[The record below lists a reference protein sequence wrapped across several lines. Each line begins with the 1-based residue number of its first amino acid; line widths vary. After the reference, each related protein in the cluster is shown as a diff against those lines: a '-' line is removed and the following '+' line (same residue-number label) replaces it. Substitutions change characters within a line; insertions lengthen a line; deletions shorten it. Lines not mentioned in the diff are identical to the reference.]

1 MRDSL
6 TDTFNMSIKNIIMK
20 KIIILLPLL
29 FIIANSFGQ
38 NFVEIAKVYYG
49 TSSLNNFEKS
59 NSKTR
64 VNELGLDTTIPIVIN
79 PSNAFLTGV
88 IYERIQT
95 RLFELNPAEQ
105 TISSLALKAGL
116 SKKHSDKWSGYYIL
130 LPKLASDFIRIGRQ
144 DFQFGAIALLKYT
157 KQENLHYKLGAYY
170 NTELS
175 GPFFMP
181 LFGVYYLSDNKKV
194 ETNLTLPFLVEINY
208 ILHTRLNIGVNFSGQ
223 VRSYHLNEI
232 PTNINNDGYVVKST
246 NELSTYLKF
255 NLIKGLSLQARM
267 GYTLGRSYRVY
278 DAREKITFGSI
289 LLKVGDQRPQLNTD
303 FSDGFVFQ
311 SSMIYRFVP
320 DK

>member
-1 MRDSL
+1 
-6 TDTFNMSIKNIIMK
+6 MK
-20 KIIILLPLL
+20 KIISLLPLL
-29 FIIANSFGQ
+29 LLMVNSFGQ

-79 PSNAFLTGV
+79 PSHAFLTGV

-95 RLFELNPAEQ
+95 RLFESNPAEQ
-105 TISSLALKAGL
+105 TISSLALKVGL
-116 SKKHSDKWSGYYIL
+116 SQKHSDKWSGSYVL
-130 LPKLASDFIRIGRQ
+130 LPKFASDFNHIGGQ

-157 KQENLHYKLGAYY
+157 KRETLHYKLGAYY

-175 GPFFMP
+175 GPFFVP
-181 LFGVYYLSDNKKV
+181 LFGVYYLSNNKKV
-194 ETNLTLPFLVEINY
+194 ETNLTLPFLVDINY
-208 ILHTRLNIGVNFSGQ
+208 KLHTRLNIGVNFSGQ

-232 PTNINNDGYVVKST
+232 PTNINGGYVVKNT

-255 NLIKGLSLQARM
+255 NLSKGLSFQTRV

-278 DAREKITFGSI
+278 DENEKINFGSI

-303 FSDGFVFQ
+303 FSDGFIFQ
-311 SSMIYRFVP
+311 ASMIYRFVP